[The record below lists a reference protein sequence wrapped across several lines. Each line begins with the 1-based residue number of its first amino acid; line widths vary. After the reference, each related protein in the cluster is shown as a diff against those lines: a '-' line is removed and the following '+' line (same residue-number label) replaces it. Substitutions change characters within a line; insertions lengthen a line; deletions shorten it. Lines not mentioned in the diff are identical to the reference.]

1 MIRWREH
8 PEMVEFMIGFIPG
21 HAEPEIRAAFLERFG
36 IELKESQIGNFKVHY
51 KIKSGTHG
59 GRFEKGHITHN
70 KGKKMSPEMYE
81 RCKATMFKPGQPPV
95 NHKEVG
101 SERVDTDG
109 YVMVKVA
116 EPNKWRLKQR
126 LIYERETGEKLTAND
141 VVMFL
146 DGDKT
151 NFDISNLVK
160 MSRTDL
166 VRFNQQ
172 GIKSNNKDV
181 TLAAVYMA
189 KIKARR
195 KRKEKN
201 NESKRVN

>member
-1 MIRWREH
+1 MIKWREH
-8 PEMVEFMIGFIPG
+8 PEMTEFMIGFIPG
-21 HAEPEIRAAFLERFG
+21 HTEPEIRAAFLERFG
-36 IELKESQIGNFKVHY
+36 IELSEAQIGNFKAHH

-59 GRFEKGHITHN
+59 GRFEKGQIPHN

-81 RCKATMFKPGQPPV
+81 RCKATMFKPGQPPI

-101 SERVDTDG
+101 SERVDADG

-141 VVMFL
+141 AIMFL

-195 KRKEKN
+195 KRKSKEEEKC
-201 NESKRVN
+201 

>member
-1 MIRWREH
+1 MIKWREH
-8 PEMVEFMIGFIPG
+8 PEMVEFMLGFIPG
-21 HAEPEIRAAFLERFG
+21 HTEPEIRAAFLERFG

-51 KIKSGTHG
+51 KVKSGTHG
-59 GRFEKGHITHN
+59 GRFEKGQTPHN

-81 RCKATMFKPGQPPV
+81 RCKATMFKPGQPPI

-126 LIYERETGEKLTAND
+126 LIYEKETGEKLTAND
-141 VVMFL
+141 VIMFL

-181 TLAAVYMA
+181 TLTAVYMA